1 VSPYLDSEGL
11 LKTRSRKVCMTC
23 HWFRHHAGVNC
34 IPEHTSPVAGRA
46 GPTTR
51 PGAKAGRRR
60 WPEQGAMNVVDRPG
74 RPRLS
79 PQEGWL
85 SDGRQVLHFRPRRD
99 DRWSQSLEVTFGEV
113 MAGGEPPLLKRQQ
126 GWQPC

>member
-1 VSPYLDSEGL
+1 
-11 LKTRSRKVCMTC
+11 
-23 HWFRHHAGVNC
+23 
-34 IPEHTSPVAGRA
+34 
-46 GPTTR
+46 
-51 PGAKAGRRR
+51 
-60 WPEQGAMNVVDRPG
+60 MNVVDRPG

-126 GWQPC
+126 GWQPCDPHWLPPSSPA